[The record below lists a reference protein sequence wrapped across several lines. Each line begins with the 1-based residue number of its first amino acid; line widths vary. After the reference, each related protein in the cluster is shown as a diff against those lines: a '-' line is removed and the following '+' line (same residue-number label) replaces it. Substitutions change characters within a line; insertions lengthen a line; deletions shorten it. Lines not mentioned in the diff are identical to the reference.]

1 MLNQT
6 EENFIRRFIVKEKRD
21 RMLYELNGKKRRDC
35 IGRFSHGTAELLKH
49 QKIIRSGKLSSDEI
63 ITAAERYQI
72 SGLWHLMAYHPEF
85 DGISGTLPEV
95 LKLTLG
101 NGMPVIMISDRM
113 AVIETEQSAG
123 TPTRYILFDSEK

>member
-1 MLNQT
+1 
-6 EENFIRRFIVKEKRD
+6 
-21 RMLYELNGKKRRDC
+21 
-35 IGRFSHGTAELLKH
+35 
-49 QKIIRSGKLSSDEI
+49 
-63 ITAAERYQI
+63 
-72 SGLWHLMAYHPEF
+72 MAYHSEF